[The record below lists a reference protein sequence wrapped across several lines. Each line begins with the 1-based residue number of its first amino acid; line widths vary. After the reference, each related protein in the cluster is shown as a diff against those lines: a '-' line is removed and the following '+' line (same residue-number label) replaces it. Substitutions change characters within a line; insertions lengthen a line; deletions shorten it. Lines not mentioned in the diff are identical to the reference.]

1 MACNTVTL
9 SSIDARCD
17 GSVGGIKRILLA
29 NVDDIKTVLIDETTQ
44 KIKEI
49 TLVTGK
55 KFEQWRFRKN
65 TGSYSS
71 SIERDPAIGTET
83 VTTEVALQFSRAEA
97 QKRLDIQSAINA
109 SCVVIVEDMYG
120 EYIYL
125 GLENEVTITS
135 ATMASGTQTGD
146 LSGFT
151 LTFTDVATEL
161 PHFIDKAQV
170 DVDSLLVAAAGA

>member
-17 GSVGGIKRILLA
+17 SSIGGIKRVLIA
-29 NVDDIKTVLIDETTQ
+29 NVDDIQSVLIDETSQ
-44 KIKEI
+44 KVKEI
-49 TLVTGK
+49 SLVQGK
-55 KFEQWRFRKN
+55 KFEQWRFRKG

-71 SIERDPAIGTET
+71 SVARDLAIGNDTC
-83 VTTEVALQFSRAEA
+83 TTEVNLQFSRAEA

-109 SCVVIVEDMYG
+109 NCVIIVEDLYG
-120 EYIYL
+120 EYLYL
-125 GLENEVTITS
+125 GLENEVSITS
-135 ATMASGTQTGD
+135 ATMASGTATSD

-151 LTFTDVATEL
+151 LTFQDISTEL

-170 DVDSLLVAAAGA
+170 NIDNLLVAGA

>member
-1 MACNTVTL
+1 MACTTVTL

-17 GSVGGIKRILLA
+17 SSIGGIKRVLIA
-29 NVDDIKTVLIDETTQ
+29 NVDDIQSVLIDETTQ

-49 TLVTGK
+49 TLASGK
-55 KFEQWRFRKN
+55 KFEQWRFRKG

-71 SIERDPAIGTET
+71 SVARDLTIGNDT
-83 VTTEVALQFSRAEA
+83 VTTEVSLQFSRAEA

-109 SCVVIVEDMYG
+109 SCVVIIEDMYG
-120 EYIYL
+120 EFLYL
-125 GLENEVTITS
+125 GLENEVSITA
-135 ATMASGTQTGD
+135 ATMASGTATGD

-151 LTFTDVATEL
+151 LTFQDISTEL

-170 DVDSLLVAAAGA
+170 NIDNLLVAGA

>member
-9 SSIDARCD
+9 ASIDARCD

-29 NVDDIKTVLIDETTQ
+29 NVDDVKSVVIDETTQ
-44 KIKEI
+44 KIKQI
-49 TLVTGK
+49 TLETGK

-71 SIERDPAIGTET
+71 SIERDLSIGTEN

-109 SCVVIVEDMYG
+109 SCVVIVEDMYS

-125 GLENEVTITS
+125 GLENDVTISS
-135 ATMASGTQTGD
+135 ATMTSGTATSD
-146 LSGFT
+146 LSGFQ
-151 LTFTDVATEL
+151 LTFTDLSTEF
-161 PHFIDKAQV
+161 PHFIDKEQV
-170 DVDSLLVAAAGA
+170 DVDGLLVAAAGA

>member
-9 SSIDARCD
+9 ASIDARCD

-29 NVDDIKTVLIDETTQ
+29 NVDDIKTVLVDETTQ

-49 TLVTGK
+49 TLQTGK

-71 SIERDPAIGTET
+71 SIERDLSIGTET
-83 VTTEVALQFSRAEA
+83 VTTEVNLQFSRAEA
-97 QKRLDIQSAINA
+97 QKRLDIQSSIN
-109 SCVVIVEDMYG
+109 SNCVVIVEDMYS

-125 GLENEVTITS
+125 GLENEVTITAAS
-135 ATMASGTQTGD
+135 MTSGTATSD

-151 LTFTDVATEL
+151 LTFTDLSTEL
-161 PHFIDKAQV
+161 PHFIDKEQV
-170 DVDSLLVAAAGA
+170 DVDSLLVANPGV

>member
-1 MACNTVTL
+1 MACTTVTL

-44 KIKEI
+44 KIKQI
-49 TLVTGK
+49 TLETGK
-55 KFEQWRFRKN
+55 KFEQWRFRKG

-71 SIERDPAIGTET
+71 SIERDMAIGTQT
-83 VTTEVALQFSRAEA
+83 VTTEVSLQFSRAEA

-109 SCVVIVEDMYG
+109 SCVVIVEDMYS

-125 GLENEVTITS
+125 GLENDVTISS
-135 ATMASGTQTGD
+135 ATMQSGTATSD
-146 LSGFT
+146 LSGFQ
-151 LTFTDVATEL
+151 LTFQDLATEL
-161 PHFIDKAQV
+161 PHFIDKEQV
-170 DVDSLLVAAAGA
+170 DVDSLLVAGAGA

>member
-1 MACNTVTL
+1 MACTTVTL

-17 GSVGGIKRILLA
+17 SSIGGIKRVLIA
-29 NVDDIKTVLIDETTQ
+29 NVDDIQSVLIDETTQ

-49 TLVTGK
+49 TLASGK
-55 KFEQWRFRKN
+55 KFEQWRFRKG

-71 SIERDPAIGTET
+71 SVARDLTIGNDTC
-83 VTTEVALQFSRAEA
+83 TTEVNLQFSRAEA

-109 SCVVIVEDMYG
+109 NCVIIIEDLYG
-120 EYIYL
+120 EYLYL
-125 GLENEVTITS
+125 GLENEVSITS
-135 ATMASGTQTGD
+135 VTMASGTATSD

-151 LTFTDVATEL
+151 LTFQDISTEL

-170 DVDSLLVAAAGA
+170 NIDNLLVAGA

>member
-1 MACNTVTL
+1 MACTTVTL

-17 GSVGGIKRILLA
+17 SSIGGIKRVLIA
-29 NVDDIKTVLIDETTQ
+29 NVDDIKSVLIDETTQ

-49 TLVTGK
+49 TLETGK

-71 SIERDPAIGTET
+71 SVARDLTIGNDTC
-83 VTTEVALQFSRAEA
+83 TTEVNLQFSRAEA

-109 SCVVIVEDMYG
+109 NCVVIIEDMYG
-120 EYIYL
+120 EFIYL
-125 GLENEVTITS
+125 GLENEVSITA

-151 LTFTDVATEL
+151 LTFQDISTEF

-170 DVDSLLVAAAGA
+170 NIDNLLVAGA

>member
-1 MACNTVTL
+1 MACTTVTL

-17 GSVGGIKRILLA
+17 GSVGGIKRVLIA

-49 TLVTGK
+49 TLETGK

-71 SIERDPAIGTET
+71 SIERDMAIGTQT
-83 VTTEVALQFSRAEA
+83 VTTEVNLQFSRAEA
-97 QKRLDIQSAINA
+97 QKRLDIQSSINA
-109 SCVVIVEDMYG
+109 NCVVIIEDMYG

-135 ATMASGTQTGD
+135 ATMQSGTQTGD
-146 LSGFT
+146 LSGFN
-151 LTFTDVATEL
+151 LTFTDVATEF
-161 PHFIDKAQV
+161 PHFIDKEQV
-170 DVDSLLVAAAGA
+170 DVDGLLVATPGA

>member
-1 MACNTVTL
+1 MACTTVTL

-17 GSVGGIKRILLA
+17 GSVGGIKRVLIA

-44 KIKEI
+44 KIKQI
-49 TLVTGK
+49 TLETGK

-71 SIERDPAIGTET
+71 SIDRDPAIVSES
-83 VTTEVALQFSRAEA
+83 VTTECSLQFSRAEA

-109 SCVVIVEDMYG
+109 SCVVIIEDMYG
-120 EYIYL
+120 EYLYL

-135 ATMASGTQTGD
+135 ATMQSGTQTGD
-146 LSGFT
+146 LSGFN
-151 LTFTDVATEL
+151 LTFTDVATEF
-161 PHFIDKAQV
+161 PHFIDKEQV
-170 DVDSLLVAAAGA
+170 DVDSLLVATPGA

>member
-17 GSVGGIKRILLA
+17 SSIGGIKRVLIA
-29 NVDDIKTVLIDETTQ
+29 NVDDIKSVLIDETTQ
-44 KIKEI
+44 KVKEI
-49 TLVTGK
+49 TLETGK

-65 TGSYSS
+65 TGSYNSS
-71 SIERDPAIGTET
+71 VARDLAIGNDTC
-83 VTTEVALQFSRAEA
+83 TTEVNLQFSRAEA

-109 SCVVIVEDMYG
+109 NCVVIVEDLYG
-120 EYIYL
+120 EYLYL
-125 GLENEVTITS
+125 GLENEVSITS
-135 ATMASGTQTGD
+135 ATMASGTATSD

-151 LTFTDVATEL
+151 LTFQDISTEL

-170 DVDSLLVAAAGA
+170 NIDNLLVAGA

>member
-9 SSIDARCD
+9 SSIDARCE
-17 GSVGGIKRILLA
+17 GSVGGIKRVLIA
-29 NVDDIKTVLIDETTQ
+29 NVDDIQNVAIDEVTQ
-44 KIKEI
+44 KIKGI

-65 TGSYSS
+65 TGSYNS
-71 SIERDPAIGTET
+71 SIERDLAIGTQT

-109 SCVVIVEDMYG
+109 SCVVIVEDQYG
-120 EYIYL
+120 EYLYL
-125 GLENEVTITS
+125 GLENEVTITN
-135 ATMASGTQTGD
+135 AVMQSGTQTGD

-151 LTFTDVATEL
+151 LTFTDLATEL

-170 DVDSLLVAAAGA
+170 DVDSLLVAAV

>member
-17 GSVGGIKRILLA
+17 GSVGGIKRVLIA
-29 NVDDIKTVLIDETTQ
+29 NVDDIKTVLVDETTQ

-49 TLVTGK
+49 TLETGK

-71 SIERDPAIGTET
+71 SIERDLSIGTET
-83 VTTEVALQFSRAEA
+83 VTTEVNLQFSRAEA

-109 SCVVIVEDMYG
+109 NCVVIVEDMYS

-125 GLENEVTITS
+125 GLENEVTITAAS
-135 ATMASGTQTGD
+135 MTSGTQTGD

-151 LTFTDVATEL
+151 LTFTDLSTEL

-170 DVDSLLVAAAGA
+170 DVDGLLVAAAGA